1 MRMNLADKANTQE
14 ESLIPRR
21 HRWNAGRIAKGE
33 GGKALT
39 ETVVVAGFILVPLF
53 ILGIYVGKWAYLQ
66 DRAIEAARYAAW
78 ERVVSPATPPKNR
91 DWVSLKSD
99 ADLANEVRIRFFGG
113 RAERLTAVTGS
124 AAAADLAKGS
134 SDEPL
139 LRKHDGEPLLV
150 KREENITVNT
160 REEAFDG
167 GWANRAMNALN
178 RLAGNPMEM
187 TGPTVTSVTVSAAG
201 LPQRIFREV
210 GLGNPLQFKAQAA
223 VLADAWTA
231 NGEQEEERL
240 LRQGFMS
247 KLDLASRGKIPFYGA
262 AKALYYLGLPLGGLF
277 NEVKDFVVDDEHAND
292 LRVDTSIQFGDRLQP
307 TPAIPPYKGP

>member
-33 GGKALT
+33 GGQALT

-113 RAERLTAVTGS
+113 RAERLLTR
-124 AAAADLAKGS
+124 
-134 SDEPL
+134 PL
-139 LRKHDGEPLLV
+139 
-150 KREENITVNT
+150 NI
-160 REEAFDG
+160 
-167 GWANRAMNALN
+167 
-178 RLAGNPMEM
+178 
-187 TGPTVTSVTVSAAG
+187 
-201 LPQRIFREV
+201 
-210 GLGNPLQFKAQAA
+210 
-223 VLADAWTA
+223 
-231 NGEQEEERL
+231 
-240 LRQGFMS
+240 
-247 KLDLASRGKIPFYGA
+247 
-262 AKALYYLGLPLGGLF
+262 
-277 NEVKDFVVDDEHAND
+277 
-292 LRVDTSIQFGDRLQP
+292 
-307 TPAIPPYKGP
+307 